1 MIPETQYQIDGIVPN
16 RIERPNSE
24 SDLQQILLAETPRQ
38 LVLAGNGS
46 KLGMGN
52 RPEKVDLLL
61 SVARLNGVIEYVPDD
76 LTVTV
81 EAGMIFS
88 DLQNLVAEQEQFVP
102 LDPPHSR
109 NATVGGIVA
118 TNSSGSL
125 RHQYGATRDLVLGLR
140 VFLADGTA
148 IKSGGKVVK
157 NVAGYDLNK
166 LFVGSFGTLG
176 VISQVCFKLYPKPET
191 ERTIL
196 LTFDSAKD
204 AVAFGREI
212 RATQLLPA
220 FLNLSLNGLPTTE
233 IVQPCL
239 LVGIDGSAETVSWQ
253 IDQISQMT
261 KHKTASLST
270 CSDEQGKNLRLA
282 VRDFP
287 VNPNRSSNRLVCRVN
302 LRPSDL
308 PNFIDTVL
316 ESVDVPP
323 QIMALIG
330 KGVIHLAFSHPNDHP
345 TGLVDT
351 IQNLRAQV
359 VANRGNLVIELAP
372 VEVKEQIDVWGE
384 VGSTLGLMRQ
394 IKSELD
400 PNYRLN
406 PNRFV
411 GQI

>member
-1 MIPETQYQIDGIVPN
+1 MIPESQYQIDGIMPD
-16 RIERPNSE
+16 RIELPDTE
-24 SDLQQILLAETPRQ
+24 SDLQQILFSETPQQ
-38 LVLAGNGS
+38 LILAGNGS

-102 LDPPHSR
+102 LDPPYSR
-109 NATVGGIVA
+109 NATAGGIVA

-191 ERTIL
+191 ERTML
-196 LTFDSAKD
+196 LTFDTAKD
-204 AVAFGREI
+204 AATFGREI
-212 RATQLLPA
+212 HATQLLPA

-233 IVQPCL
+233 IDQPCL

-253 IDQISQMT
+253 IDQISQMA
-261 KHKTASLST
+261 KHKTTGLDT
-270 CSDEQGKNLRLA
+270 YSDEQSKNLRLA
-282 VRDFP
+282 ARDFP
-287 VNPNRSSNRLVCRVN
+287 VNPNLSPNRLVCRVN

-316 ESVDVPP
+316 ESVDVLP
-323 QIMALIG
+323 QIMALVG
-330 KGVIHLAFSHPNDHP
+330 KGVIHLAFLHPNDHP
-345 TGLVDT
+345 TDLVNT
-351 IQNLRAQV
+351 IHNLRTQA
-359 VANRGNLVIELAP
+359 VANRGNLVIESAP

-384 VGSTLGLMRQ
+384 VGATLGLMKQ